1 MSFNHI
7 GFIGFGL
14 IGGSIARAV
23 KNASPECRITV
34 TSRSAAPLQKAVND
48 GIINQISPSIDSSF
62 SQCDFIIIC
71 TPVVTITDC
80 LKQLKPVISKE
91 CLISDVGSV
100 KGYIQDA
107 VKQLDME
114 ENFIGG
120 HPMAGSQLTG
130 YANSSASI
138 MKGAKY
144 IITPTD
150 KTTDSQLNAIKEF
163 IYDIKSEP
171 VIMDVRTHDRAVAG
185 ISHVPHLTACALT
198 HMVERSDDDNHY
210 MHMLASSGFK
220 DTTRIAASS
229 PEMWEQICFTNGE
242 AISRMLSEYIDI
254 LNEIKN
260 NIDSKTPGYIEHA
273 FAESRKYRNTF
284 E

>member
-23 KNASPECRITV
+23 KNARPECRITV
-34 TSRSAAPLQKAVND
+34 TSRSAAPLQEAVND

-71 TPVVTITDC
+71 TPVVAITDC

-150 KTTDSQLNAIKEF
+150 KTTASQLNAIKEF
-163 IYDIKSEP
+163 IYAIKSEP
-171 VIMDVRTHDRAVAG
+171 VIMDVSTHDRAVAG

-254 LNEIKN
+254 LSDIKN
-260 NIDSKTPGYIEHA
+260 NIDSKTPGYIENA
-273 FAESRKYRNTF
+273 FAESRRYRNTF